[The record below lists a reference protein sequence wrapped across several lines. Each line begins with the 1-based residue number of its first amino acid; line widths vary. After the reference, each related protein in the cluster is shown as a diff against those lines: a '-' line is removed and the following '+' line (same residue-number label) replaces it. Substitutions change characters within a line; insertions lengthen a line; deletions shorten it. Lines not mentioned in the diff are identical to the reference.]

1 MKTTTMTM
9 NALKLYA
16 TTWRSLKNRL
26 LGKRCKITEI
36 IVKTF
41 II

>member
-1 MKTTTMTM
+1 MKTTTMRM
-9 NALKLYA
+9 NGLKLYA

-36 IVKTF
+36 TVNTF